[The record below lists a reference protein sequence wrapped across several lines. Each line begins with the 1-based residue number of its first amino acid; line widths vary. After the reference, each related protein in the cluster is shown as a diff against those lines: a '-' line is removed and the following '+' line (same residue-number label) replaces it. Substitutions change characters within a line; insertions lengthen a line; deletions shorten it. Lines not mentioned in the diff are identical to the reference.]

1 MLFDLPSDTVLYEA
15 LLNRD
20 PQFDGRAYVG
30 VTSTGVFCRLTC
42 PARKPKRENCRFF
55 GQVAAAIEAGF
66 RPCKRCHPLAPSAT
80 ADPSIQILLTALD
93 ERPTYRWREADIAD
107 MGLDPSTVRRSFK
120 RQFGMT
126 FLEMARQRRL
136 AHGFSALGDGKVI
149 DAQIEAGF
157 DSPAAFRAAFA
168 KLLGAAP
175 DAFRTD
181 AMLQASP
188 IETPI
193 GTMIAVCDDTAL
205 HLLEFVDR
213 KALPAELKRLS
224 KMTKDSIGVGA
235 TKVTKA
241 LEQELSD
248 YFEGKSDAFTTPL
261 VMHGTP
267 FTRQVWT
274 ALRAIPAGQTRSY
287 SALAKCI
294 DAPTATRAVARANGA
309 NQIAIL
315 IPCHRVIGADGALTG
330 YGGGL
335 WRKQRLIALEEHYAK
350 RNHHATPR

>member
-15 LLNRD
+15 LIKRD
-20 PQFDGRAYVG
+20 PCFDGHAFVG

-55 GQVAAAIEAGF
+55 GQVASAIEAGF
-66 RPCKRCHPLAPSAT
+66 RPCKRCHPLAPAAA
-80 ADPSIQILLTALD
+80 ADPSIQILLAALD
-93 ERPTYRWREADIAD
+93 KKPTYRWGETDVANL
-107 MGLDPSTVRRSFK
+107 GLDPSTVRRSFK

-136 AHGFSALGDGKVI
+136 AHGFSALSEGKVI
-149 DAQIEAGF
+149 DAQLEAGF
-157 DSPAAFRAAFA
+157 DSPAAFRTAFA

-175 DAFRTD
+175 DQFRTD
-181 AMLQASP
+181 AMLRASP

-193 GTMIAVCDDTAL
+193 GTMIAVSDDTAL
-205 HLLEFVDR
+205 HLLEFADR

-224 KMTKDSIGVGA
+224 KMTKGSIGVGD
-235 TKVTKA
+235 TSVTKA
-241 LEQELSD
+241 LSQELCD
-248 YFEGKSDAFTTPL
+248 YFEGKDDTFKTPL

-287 SALAKCI
+287 SALAQSI

-315 IPCHRVIGADGALTG
+315 IPCHRVIGADGTLTG

-335 WRKQRLIALEEHYAK
+335 WRKQRLIELEQHYAQ
-350 RNHHATPR
+350 RRHHATSR